1 MKKILLAIILLSSTV
16 GSLPDGE
23 DALLI
28 RQVVPT
34 TTMTEEG
41 EDDANAEAHFAS
53 FQTKFGKKY
62 SDEEERLHRLSVFKA
77 NLRRA
82 KRHQKMD
89 PTAVHGVTQFSDLTP
104 SEFRRRH
111 LGLRRRPSHHHSVE
125 SARKAIILPTYS
137 LPARFDWR
145 DHGAVTR
152 VKDQGT
158 CGSCW
163 SFSAAGAMEGG
174 KFLATGELV
183 SLSEQQLVD
192 CDHVCDPLDPES
204 CDTGCD
210 GGLMT
215 NAFEYVM
222 KSGGLQR
229 EKDYPYMG
237 SDGKCRFDKSKVAA
251 SVSNFSAISVDDDQI
266 AANLV
271 KHGPLAVGINDYFM
285 QSYIGGLSCPLMC
298 GRRYLNHGMLLV
310 GYGSEDFPHLCQ
322 KNMPY
327 WILKN
332 SWGESWGEKGYYK
345 ICRGRNV
352 CGVESMVS
360 TVAVAHSVH

>member
-41 EDDANAEAHFAS
+41 EDDANAEVHFAS

-104 SEFRRRH
+104 LEFRRRH
-111 LGLRRRPSHHHSVE
+111 LGLWRRTSHHHSVE
-125 SARKAIILPTYS
+125 SARSQGHDTANLQSSRPLRLKGSRRRHPE
-137 LPARFDWR
+137 P
-145 DHGAVTR
+145 VVR
-152 VKDQGT
+152 VGH
-158 CGSCW
+158 
-163 SFSAAGAMEGG
+163 SALLGLW
-174 KFLATGELV
+174 K
-183 SLSEQQLVD
+183 
-192 CDHVCDPLDPES
+192 CDPSDPES
-204 CDTGCD
+204 CDAGCD

-222 KSGGLQR
+222 KSGGLQQ
-229 EKDYPYMG
+229 EKDYPYTG

-271 KHGPLAVGINDYFM
+271 KHGPLAVGINDDFM
-285 QSYIGGLSCPLMC
+285 QSYIQGLSCPLMC

-310 GYGSEDFPHLCQ
+310 GYRSEDFPPLCQ

-360 TVAVAHSVH
+360 TVAVAHTVH